1 MEWDKA
7 TGKLMFRQQR
17 PLPLAPQTDAIF
29 RSVKDN
35 FISPLIA
42 AFKIEAINQ
51 DSTALVIKVNDI
63 YDGTETSINNVFT
76 NINLGTSAIKNLSRI
91 LSIKSFP

>member
-1 MEWDKA
+1 MICMEWDKA

-42 AFKIEAINQ
+42 AFKIE
-51 DSTALVIKVNDI
+51 
-63 YDGTETSINNVFT
+63 
-76 NINLGTSAIKNLSRI
+76 
-91 LSIKSFP
+91 LSIRTLQHW

>member
-51 DSTALVIKVNDI
+51 DSTALVIKLNDI
-63 YDGTETSINNVFT
+63 YDGTETSINNVLQT
-76 NINLGTSAIKNLSRI
+76 LI
-91 LSIKSFP
+91 

>member
-1 MEWDKA
+1 MVCMEWDKA
-7 TGKLMFRQQR
+7 TGKLMLRQQR

-42 AFKIEAINQ
+42 AFKIEAINA

-63 YDGTETSINNVFT
+63 YDGT
-76 NINLGTSAIKNLSRI
+76 
-91 LSIKSFP
+91 